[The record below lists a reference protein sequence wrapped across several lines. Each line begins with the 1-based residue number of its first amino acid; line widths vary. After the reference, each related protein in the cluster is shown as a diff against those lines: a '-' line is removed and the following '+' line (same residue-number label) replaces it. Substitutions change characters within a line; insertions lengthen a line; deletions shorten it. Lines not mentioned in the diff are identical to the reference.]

1 MAPRWE
7 GVPSAGKMEGYRQ
20 SLAKC
25 LRRKPFAFYIGALAL
40 SATLESCQPHFR
52 CHSGGCP
59 TCLRAAQWNVACFIP
74 AYHDFSVRTLLPSGL
89 TGVFVTIVPTEW
101 QQQEG
106 SLDGFRIAEQ
116 LSSLHRIL
124 AKMPSVEAAF
134 LGVDFSFNDNRK
146 KRNGTE
152 FWQPHIHSV
161 MWVRDANYV
170 ARVLRKLFPKSATVH
185 TPVQVK
191 PYNGKTKGAAY
202 CFKTYFERRV
212 AFRKEDHPTRKPF
225 WTTKYYPLRVRQRN
239 ELALFLNKTGMRIR
253 VLNYHRR
260 HKNGLPKKLE

>member
-1 MAPRWE
+1 
-7 GVPSAGKMEGYRQ
+7 MEGYRQ
-20 SLAKC
+20 SLAKS

-40 SATLESCQPHFR
+40 SVTLEGCQPHFR

-74 AYHDFSVRTLLPSGL
+74 AYQDFSVRTLLPSGV
-89 TGVFVTIVPTEW
+89 TGVFITIVPTEW
-101 QQQEG
+101 QQREG

-116 LSSLHRIL
+116 LSRLHRIL
-124 AKMPSVEAAF
+124 AKMPTVEAAF

-161 MWVRDANYV
+161 MWVRDRNFV
-170 ARVLRKLFPKSATVH
+170 ARVLKKLFPKSATVH

-191 PYNGKTKGAAY
+191 AYNGKTKGAAY

-239 ELALFLNKTGMRIR
+239 ELALFLNKIGMRIR

-260 HKNGLPKKLE
+260 LKNGLPKKLE